1 MKKIIIAALALAIS
15 SPALAKQPEP
25 YGDCP
30 GAVIDYAYWKTR
42 YRDGYVPVRV
52 QVQARSALQACH
64 KAGIKV
70 PFTVAEYNQRRTD
83 TFQMKDVLD
92 RPYYRNPVEW

>member
-1 MKKIIIAALALAIS
+1 MFKFVIGAVALALSAT
-15 SPALAKQPEP
+15 PALAKPEP

-42 YRDGYVPVRV
+42 YRDGYVPIRV
-52 QVQARSALQACH
+52 QVQARSALQACA
-64 KAGIKV
+64 KAGVKV